1 MNIYLSN
8 ASGKAL
14 YEQIYDRIRTMILDG
29 TLKAG
34 QPLPTIRGLA
44 KDLRISVITTSR
56 AYADLERDGYIYSVV
71 GKGSFVSSQKT
82 DMQLNHLSGFSD
94 EMRAMGM
101 TPSTLLADKALVLPS
116 ESVAKALR
124 IEPDQKIYL
133 LVRVRC
139 ADGVPMAVEK
149 VHIPFYR
156 FAGLEEHDLSQS
168 LYGLL
173 KEEYGCESYKATQS
187 IRAGAASTFDAKLLK
202 IPTGTPVLCI
212 ARTTYSSDGV
222 PFEYV
227 DSVYRG
233 DKYVFNVTLEK

>member
-1 MNIYLSN
+1 MKAAPKYLQIIN
-8 ASGKAL
+8 YYQNLIDSGKLAEGEQMPTEEAIGQLFNVSRITVRQAL
-14 YEQIYDRIRTMILDG
+14 DCMAQN
-29 TLKAG
+29 
-34 QPLPTIRGLA
+34 
-44 KDLRISVITTSR
+44 
-56 AYADLERDGYIYSVV
+56 GYIYKIQ